1 MSRLAW
7 PGRRTVPAS
16 GATRRRSSL
25 SLPLPPPRDRMA
37 IALAALPLLLYV
49 YLPRPPVPG
58 SQFLAYPILAG
69 ILGAAALLLL
79 RERPI
84 VSSGLIGWF
93 LLLLLYGVTT
103 GVSFFFNAS
112 ELRGS
117 APIELFKPVLF
128 GIFLLYGY
136 LVAERGSERAVE
148 RGLLVAATLVLL
160 GQTVVASTQLV
171 GVPVFGILYNE
182 DKSRAIGGLLR
193 ATGTLSN
200 PNAFAWMVTQASVIV
215 SLLARGRTRG
225 WLLALGTLLVL
236 VSGSRT
242 LLVLFPFMLV
252 AAQVMRNPTSLGT
265 YVRYA
270 GVAAGLLLLFAGVIY
285 FLGDY
290 FPYLAQIQLV
300 VSSGSLASV
309 SSFAIRLRMWE
320 SGIDEF
326 VRAGWSAW
334 LIGVGSRPST
344 AVLDSDYLYVFIRL
358 GALGM
363 LTHLAVIGAAAVRFL
378 RSRHRP
384 VAVIGGE
391 YLLFGLI
398 FGIVAESLA
407 SWHLPLVLF
416 ALVGLTMGLEAA
428 ASRAVPAARQ
438 RPGHRSGG

>member
-1 MSRLAW
+1 MPDVERMRIGGVAAG
-7 PGRRTVPAS
+7 GRMYV
-16 GATRRRSSL
+16 L
-25 SLPLPPPRDRMA
+25 LPSADQRMA
-37 IALAALPLLLYV
+37 MLLAALPLLLYV

-58 SQFLAYPILAG
+58 SQFLAYPVLGG
-69 ILGAAALLLL
+69 ILGAVALLLL
-79 RERPI
+79 RERPVI
-84 VSSGLIGWF
+84 SPGLAGWF
-93 LLLLLYGVTT
+93 LVLLLYAITT

-117 APIELFKPVLF
+117 APIELFKPALF

-136 LVAERGSERAVE
+136 LVAERGSERAIE
-148 RGLLVAATLVLL
+148 RGLLGAAALVLL
-160 GQTVVASTQLV
+160 GQAVVAATQLV
-171 GVPVFGILYNE
+171 GIPFFGVLYND

-215 SLLARGRTRG
+215 LLLARGRTRA
-225 WLLALGTLLVL
+225 WLLGLGTLLVL

-252 AAQVMRNPTSLGT
+252 TAQVLRNPTSLGT

-270 GVAAGLLLLFAGVIY
+270 GLAAGLLLLFAGVIY
-285 FLGDY
+285 YLGDY
-290 FPYLAQIQLV
+290 FPYLAQIELV

-363 LTHLAVIGAAAVRFL
+363 LAHLAVIGAAAVRFY
-378 RSRHRP
+378 RSRRHLI
-384 VAVIGGE
+384 AIIGGE
-391 YLLFGLI
+391 YLLFALV

-416 ALVGLTMGLEAA
+416 ALVGLTMGLDT
-428 ASRAVPAARQ
+428 ASRRASTAPRRSPLR
-438 RPGHRSGG
+438 RPSG